1 MNEVR
6 DIARSL
12 SLPHNPEF
20 KGNACEGIHEG
31 LRTLPESGWQNLMDI
46 WREQTPDWICN
57 LTYCLDPD
65 YHPPQAEAL
74 LIDILRHA
82 SSDPRAYAA
91 DTLLLN
97 SLYVPDDSMRAF
109 LRQCVTQAANIPDKN
124 QSIYR
129 VQLYESLLSKKPV
142 ERIPEAHEHS
152 IYNRVALTESKDAAC
167 YYCRTIF
174 SATEVSE
181 FTDDGETAL
190 CPHCGVDS
198 VLPEKA
204 GYPLNYMTIRALHQY
219 WF

>member
-12 SLPHNPEF
+12 SLPHNAEF
-20 KGNACEGIHEG
+20 KGHACEGIHEA
-31 LRTLPESGWQNLMDI
+31 LRHLPESDWQNLMDT
-46 WREQTPDWICN
+46 WPQQSADWICN

-65 YHPPQAEAL
+65 YHPAQAEQL
-74 LIDILRHA
+74 LIDILRHGSPDA
-82 SSDPRAYAA
+82 RAYAA

-97 SLYVPDDSMRAF
+97 SLYVPDEQMRSYLQLCLKQEANHRDQN
-109 LRQCVTQAANIPDKN
+109 LR
-124 QSIYR
+124 IYR
-129 VQLYESLLSKKPV
+129 VQLFESLLAKKPV

-152 IYNRVALTESKDAAC
+152 IYNREALSKSKEAAC

-174 SATEVSE
+174 PAHEVSE
-181 FTDDGETAL
+181 FTDDDETAL

-198 VLPEKA
+198 VLPDTA